1 MQGND
6 IGPFTT
12 SKIACMFEGLIAT
25 IPTEEQRRKFLRLRP
40 GKPVTLEDEVRR
52 WKANDL
58 PLKSLLHLTNR
69 LEVSVEVY
77 TYLDYDYVEHIE
89 HWLARKGANVI
100 VYNWLNAEELAE
112 DFKYNRDVR
121 VLYTPHED
129 DAAIIGIRATV
140 AHPDQTW
147 GI

>member
-12 SKIACMFEGLIAT
+12 SKIACMFEGLLAT
-25 IPTEEQRRKFLRLRP
+25 LPTEEQRRGFLRRRS
-40 GKPVTLEDEVRR
+40 GKPLTIEDEVRR
-52 WKANDL
+52 WRANDL

-69 LEVSVEVY
+69 LEVGVEVY
-77 TYLDYDYVEHIE
+77 TFMDYDYVEHIE
-89 HWLARKGANVI
+89 HWLARKGANVV
-100 VYNWLNAEELAE
+100 VYNYLDIEELAE

-121 VLYTPHED
+121 IFYTPNEE
-129 DAAIIGIRATV
+129 DAAIIGVRATV
-140 AHPDQTW
+140 AQSDKTW